1 MLLSLLST
9 GIECGHE
16 DGGVN
21 IEGGMPPTVRGI
33 QYLHGEEHR
42 ITCTIVVSHL
52 KGTAIV
58 YKPHVLRRCL
68 SSQGTSMYPRVH
80 EGCWATVAS
89 SQNCETI
96 SGHYKS
102 YYGTSHQY
110 RGFLRCMGFVPSCSC
125 MSSLGR
131 HTTALGYKSHTP

>member
-1 MLLSLLST
+1 MLPGLLLT

-16 DGGVN
+16 DGSVN

-68 SSQGTSMYPRVH
+68 SSQGTSMYPIGYMRVA
-80 EGCWATVAS
+80 GQLWLLLKTVKQLAGTIKATMAQV
-89 SQNCETI
+89 I
-96 SGHYKS
+96 SI
-102 YYGTSHQY
+102 
-110 RGFLRCMGFVPSCSC
+110 MGF
-125 MSSLGR
+125 
-131 HTTALGYKSHTP
+131 